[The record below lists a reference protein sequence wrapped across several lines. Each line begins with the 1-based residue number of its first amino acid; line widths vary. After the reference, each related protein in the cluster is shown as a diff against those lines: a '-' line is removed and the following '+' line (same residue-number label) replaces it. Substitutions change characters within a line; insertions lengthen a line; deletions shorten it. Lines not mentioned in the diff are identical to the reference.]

1 MKEKKDDHEEGGAG
15 GRVSSDVGN
24 ALNLRRDFITS
35 TTIPLLPGLSSW
47 TRMVCEDED
56 EKNEYDKYKSGG
68 KGCEMR

>member
-1 MKEKKDDHEEGGAG
+1 M
-15 GRVSSDVGN
+15 SSDVGN

-56 EKNEYDKYKSGG
+56 EKNEYDKYKWGERDV
-68 KGCEMR
+68 K